1 LLNVI
6 LKLFENVFV
15 LFDANKMEEKK
26 WEKMRQ
32 KKLVSFFLFSKFVS
46 QPIRGLPLLGTD
58 STKQIYK

>member
-32 KKLVSFFLFSKFVS
+32 KKTCFFFPFFKVR
-46 QPIRGLPLLGTD
+46 QPANQRPSSSWGL
-58 STKQIYK
+58 I